1 MWLSRLTFIFLSVF
15 VYERGRRNEDP
26 PTCSEVW
33 PRRDGKAEG
42 NTAGAGRGRWVGS
55 EGMEGQGELG
65 RQINNS
71 GAAAWQF
78 EHAKSARPVF
88 SGTRRRLGASRPRQV
103 PSLACA
109 V

>member
-42 NTAGAGRGRWVGS
+42 NTAGGG
-55 EGMEGQGELG
+55 EGALG
-65 RQINNS
+65 RQ
-71 GAAAWQF
+71 
-78 EHAKSARPVF
+78 
-88 SGTRRRLGASRPRQV
+88 
-103 PSLACA
+103 
-109 V
+109 